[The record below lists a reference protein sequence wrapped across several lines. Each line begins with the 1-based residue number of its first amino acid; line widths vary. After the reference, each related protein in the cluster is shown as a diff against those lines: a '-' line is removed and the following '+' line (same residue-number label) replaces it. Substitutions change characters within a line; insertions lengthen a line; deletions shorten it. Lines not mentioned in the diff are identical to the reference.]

1 MCKKPFRRLTA
12 ITLGVL
18 LSLTAVVSAFAAQGT
33 TYTIDEIDGMQLT
46 VGTEMMAVTRN
57 TDSSDGYFN
66 LPNNGYNEVM
76 KKMKDGDIYLLATDS
91 QQSITVAVSMFENK
105 DTKKIDNYNRLT
117 ESELSDIVVGY
128 QQSSDGTTYSASTVD
143 EVVQDIVWID
153 FEFRATVD
161 NSVYKQYQAN
171 TVVNGKNISVTIQRN
186 GSDVIG
192 SDYDVLKSIVSSVK
206 FTKSGLP
213 KNFFFFLII
222 GAAVLVIIILIIIL
236 IVAKRARRRRK
247 KSKNDKIIKELASK
261 YNTGKSGGQ
270 QTTANTPA
278 EKHTAQ
284 DDFYAGTDDADLSE
298 GNMAKTM
305 HFDMHKARK
314 AAEQTPSCQ
323 ISEPKPRSESYYY
336 DDDDDD
342 YSRPVKSYTDE
353 EIARL
358 LGDTEDDENFIEP
371 LSETE
376 ADFEAYSE
384 EESAENSPE
393 FTDVPDEDEV
403 ADEEITLEK
412 DLAEHEA
419 QKPLK
424 SVREV
429 FDFSKF
435 MQNARQKAE
444 AEYQEQN
451 EQTQEAT
458 KEPEKAEEPEEPK
471 PAEEPAK
478 TEEPEAQEETTEEP
492 TVLTMADFTD
502 SAEEPKEETE
512 EAPEEETEESD
523 GELTEEEIAQMELD
537 DYNNDEV
544 LVREEAKH
552 NKFSS
557 SSDFFEEAPKKIMGV
572 ISREEI
578 EDAEEFDVI
587 EEVEQ
592 KVSEVEKEPERREVK
607 KQSVLKKTAA
617 GFKNFGTHCGYFV
630 KNVRREMKRSKAK
643 KQRAK
648 AEEERRQRA
657 KQRAE
662 RQKIQTQNGGLVQ
675 VKAKGQRRP
684 DSNRRG

>member
-1 MCKKPFRRLTA
+1 MEMCKKPFRRLTA

-213 KNFFFFLII
+213 KNFLMYIII

-314 AAEQTPSCQ
+314 AAEQTPSRQ

-458 KEPEKAEEPEEPK
+458 KEPEKAEEP
-471 PAEEPAK
+471 AK

-607 KQSVLKKTAA
+607 KQSVLKKTAT

>member
-1 MCKKPFRRLTA
+1 
-12 ITLGVL
+12 
-18 LSLTAVVSAFAAQGT
+18 
-33 TYTIDEIDGMQLT
+33 
-46 VGTEMMAVTRN
+46 
-57 TDSSDGYFN
+57 
-66 LPNNGYNEVM
+66 
-76 KKMKDGDIYLLATDS
+76 
-91 QQSITVAVSMFENK
+91 MFENQ

-117 ESELSDIVVGY
+117 ESELSNIVVGY

-171 TVVNGKNISVTIQRN
+171 TVVNGKNVSVTIQRN

-192 SDYDVLKSIVSSVK
+192 SDYDVLKSIVSSVR

-213 KNFFFFLII
+213 KNFLMYIII
-222 GAAVLVIIILIIIL
+222 GAAALVIVILIIIL

-247 KSKNDKIIKELASK
+247 KTKNDKIIKELASK

-270 QTTANTPA
+270 QTTVDAPS
-278 EKHTAQ
+278 EKHAAQ
-284 DDFYAGTDDADLSE
+284 DEFYAGLDDTDSSE

-314 AAEQTPSCQ
+314 AAEQTPSRQ
-323 ISEPKPRSESYYY
+323 ISEPNPRSESYYY

-607 KQSVLKKTAA
+607 KQSVLKKTAT